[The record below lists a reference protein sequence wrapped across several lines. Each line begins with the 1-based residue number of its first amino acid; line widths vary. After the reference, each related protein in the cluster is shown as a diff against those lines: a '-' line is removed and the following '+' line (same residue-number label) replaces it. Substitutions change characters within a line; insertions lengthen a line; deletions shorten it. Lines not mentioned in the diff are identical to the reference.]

1 MYADW
6 RVDVM
11 RRFLAPGFTL
21 DEARKIFRDEGWQT
35 DPATVF
41 FAPEYG
47 NMSRVILKNL
57 KSEDDYVPAILHVDL
72 EPYQA
77 INLPRIKAELGTPV
91 EGPRMKPSDPR
102 CFQIDIEPGGGV
114 LGGDLA
120 MEILTPQGQAPLLTY
135 VRFQRCAENFSS
147 LNDQANE
154 AVSTQ
159 G

>member
-1 MYADW
+1 MDADW
-6 RVDVM
+6 IINVM

-21 DEARKIFRDEGWQT
+21 DEARKIFRDEGWET

-57 KSEDDYVPAILHVDL
+57 KIEDDYVPAILHVDL
-72 EPYQA
+72 EPHQA
-77 INLPRIKAELGTPV
+77 INLPRIKAALGTPV

-102 CFQIDIEPGGGV
+102 CFQVDIEPRGG
-114 LGGDLA
+114 LLSGDLA
-120 MEILTPQGQAPLLTY
+120 MEILTPQGQAPLLSY
-135 VRFQRCAENFSS
+135 VRFQRYTEDLRS
-147 LNDQANE
+147 LNGGATQAI
-154 AVSTQ
+154 AAS